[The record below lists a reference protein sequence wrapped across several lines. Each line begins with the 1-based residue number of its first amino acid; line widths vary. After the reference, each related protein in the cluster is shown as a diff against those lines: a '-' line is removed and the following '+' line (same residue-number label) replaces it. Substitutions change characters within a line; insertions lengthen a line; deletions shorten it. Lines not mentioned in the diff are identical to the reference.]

1 MDAGKKVTEY
11 EKERE
16 GKKQEAEKML
26 EKTQMDLV

>member
-1 MDAGKKVTEY
+1 MLEIKGTEY